1 MSEPLSRFDPRNRR
15 FEKLWNTFVHVKF
28 PWIRGL
34 PAEYWETRL
43 VGEAHGPHQFV
54 ELQSSSPVLID
65 EVARH
70 VSGTSA
76 PILDL
81 GCNVGRHI
89 NALYKLG
96 YTNLYGVDVQREAF
110 EHMDRV
116 FPEVKKM
123 AHLEQGTFQ
132 DYLPRVA
139 NHFFEVIFTHG
150 ATLELV
156 PPPFPIC
163 RHLARAT
170 SRAVILAI
178 DENGHAYPRLWE
190 TEFARA
196 GFLLTKL
203 LRPAAPD
210 SCMSLLV
217 FKPMSP

>member
-1 MSEPLSRFDPRNRR
+1 MCEPLSRFNPRNRR
-15 FEKLWNTFVHVKF
+15 FEKLWNTFIRVKF

-34 PAEYWETRL
+34 PAEYWETKL

-54 ELQSSSPVLID
+54 ELQSSSLVLID
-65 EVARH
+65 EVVRH
-70 VSGTSA
+70 VSGAGA

-81 GCNVGRHI
+81 GCNVGRHL

-96 YTNLYGVDVQREAF
+96 YTNLHGIDVQHEAF
-110 EHMDRV
+110 AYMEKV
-116 FPEVKKM
+116 FPEMKK
-123 AHLEQGTFQ
+123 AVHLEQGTFQ

-139 NHFFEVIFTHG
+139 DRFFEVTFTHG

-156 PPPFPIC
+156 PPSFPVC
-163 RHLARAT
+163 RHLARTT

-178 DENGHAYPRLWE
+178 NENGHAYPRLWE
-190 TEFARA
+190 TEFTRA

-203 LRPAAPD
+203 FRPAAPD
-210 SCMSLLV
+210 SSMSLLV